1 MVSWR
6 QDASQQACQM
16 ERGNIQQ
23 CWKGNCFSRIKDLM
37 LHVECSWNQSNLS
50 KKINSTSEAE
60 LEFVWRTQ
68 DHPASLNCSSLR
80 FAKCH
85 RILTTGG
92 ANGRPQTSSS
102 WRMNLSVVWT
112 FWSVFRKNVKTQ
124 FFLTS
129 YSSFSFQS
137 SVIWVNLFENKARFR
152 KYQSSEF
159 SGKASLVNSSKR

>member
-124 FFLTS
+124 FFNFLFFVF
-129 YSSFSFQS
+129 FS
-137 SVIWVNLFENKARFR
+137 IERDL
-152 KYQSSEF
+152 SEF
-159 SGKASLVNSSKR
+159 IWKQSPF